1 MIQQY
6 WHHWTLIVN
15 SEVKGTRSSE
25 NYLEADTWEWSPL
38 VVTLCSNN
46 LCWECSPLRCHVTMI
61 TGHSTMCCSG
71 LTHTLHYCSD
81 LMIVLT
87 PDIVTPTQWSPLTT
101 DQYQC
106 SHLAQLH
113 LIMHT
118 TGQVCDQWSSLSQV
132 LSHDQY
138 LTLWSLVTCFITKHC
153 NGEKPTNFF
162 DD

>member
-38 VVTLCSNN
+38 VVTLCSSN

-71 LTHTLHYCSD
+71 LTHTP
-81 LMIVLT
+81 V
-87 PDIVTPTQWSPLTT
+87 QWSDDSVNTWYCHSNTMVSTHHWSVSVFPPRSTPS
-101 DQYQC
+101 YYAHH
-106 SHLAQLH
+106 S
-113 LIMHT
+113 
-118 TGQVCDQWSSLSQV
+118 GQVCDQWSSLSQV

-138 LTLWSLVTCFITKHC
+138 LTLWSLVTCFITQHC
-153 NGEKPTNFF
+153 NGEKPINFF